1 MSLQRND
8 AFIDAFILRFSGFK
22 HTSPSVCKEDFSTSL
37 EMTIR
42 EYRYPHHHPEPANLN
57 HEPANLNHEPNT
69 KTSLSK

>member
-1 MSLQRND
+1 MSLQENN
-8 AFIDAFILRFSGFK
+8 AFILRFSGFK

-57 HEPANLNHEPNT
+57 HEPNT
-69 KTSLSK
+69 KTSPSK

>member
-1 MSLQRND
+1 MSLQKND

-22 HTSPSVCKEDFSTSL
+22 HTSPSVCKEDFSTSF

-42 EYRYPHHHPEPANLN
+42 EYRYPHHP
-57 HEPANLNHEPNT
+57 EPANLNHEPNT

>member
-42 EYRYPHHHPEPANLN
+42 EYRYPHHPP
-57 HEPANLNHEPNT
+57 EPANLNHEPNT
-69 KTSLSK
+69 KTSLSKREARF

>member
-42 EYRYPHHHPEPANLN
+42 EYRYLHHHP
-57 HEPANLNHEPNT
+57 EPANLNHEPNT